1 MQEMEEFEKDI
12 IDSHKTLEN
21 YAIYLT
27 KNQELADDLLQETLL
42 RILTKINKYE
52 DQGCFDAWAKKV
64 MKNIFINEKNSNE
77 KHKQTFVDGYNYIND
92 DSFHPSVSENDSKYS
107 NDEIYKAISML
118 PTRYEQM
125 ISMQMAGYKYEEIA
139 RKMGISVGCVKS
151 TLFAAK
157 NRLKKILKI

>member
-27 KNQELADDLLQETLL
+27 KNQEQADDLLQETLL

-92 DSFHPSVSENDSKYS
+92 DSFHPYVSENDSKYS
-107 NDEIYKAISML
+107 KDEIYKAISML

-125 ISMQMAGYKYEEIA
+125 ICMQMSGYKYEEIA
-139 RKMGISVGCVKS
+139 QRMNISVGCVKS

-157 NRLKKILKI
+157 NRLRKILKV

>member
-12 IDSHKTLEN
+12 IDSHKTLES

-42 RILTKINKYE
+42 RILTKINKY
-52 DQGCFDAWAKKV
+52 
-64 MKNIFINEKNSNE
+64 E